1 MTIPRCCAFVAL
13 FGILDASPASAQCSY
28 TVSQTTFSAPSTGG
42 VQSTSVI
49 TGTQCS
55 WTATTSDSWI
65 TVTNGTNHTGIGS
78 VSFQLT
84 ANPTSS
90 VRTGTL
96 IVAGQ
101 TITVTQAA
109 SSCTYT
115 VTPTSFSIDALSTS
129 RTLSV
134 TTGTQ
139 CAWGATT
146 TETWITVTN
155 PGTGVGMSSVTF
167 AVSANGAS
175 AQRIGTLTV
184 AGHPVTITQ
193 GGTSGGGTPP
203 TPPNNL
209 RIVR

>member
-1 MTIPRCCAFVAL
+1 MTFPRCCALVAL
-13 FGILDASPASAQCSY
+13 FGILDASPALAQCSY
-28 TVSQTTFSAPSTGG
+28 TVTQTTFSAPSTAG

-49 TGTQCS
+49 TGTACS
-55 WTATTSDSWI
+55 WTATTPDSWI
-65 TVTNGTNHTGIGS
+65 TITNGTNHTGMGS

-90 VRTGTL
+90 IRTGTL

-139 CAWGATT
+139 CTWGAATT
-146 TETWITVTN
+146 DTWITVTN
-155 PGTGVGMSSVTF
+155 PGSGMGTSAVTF
-167 AVSANGAS
+167 SVSANTAS
-175 AQRIGTLTV
+175 TQRIGTLTV
-184 AGHPVTITQ
+184 AGRAVTVTQ
-193 GGTSGGGTPP
+193 AGTPGPTPP
-203 TPPNNL
+203 TNL
-209 RIVR
+209 RVVR

>member
-1 MTIPRCCAFVAL
+1 MTIPRCCAVVAL
-13 FGILDASPASAQCSY
+13 FAILDASPASAQCSY
-28 TVSQTTFSAPSTGG
+28 TVTQTTFSAPSTAG

-65 TVTNGTNHTGIGS
+65 TITNGTNHTGMGS

-101 TITVTQAA
+101 TITVSQAA

-115 VTPTSFSIDALSTS
+115 VTPTSFMIDALSTS
-129 RTLSV
+129 RTLNV
-134 TTGTQ
+134 TSGTQ
-139 CAWGATT
+139 CTWSATT

-155 PGTGVGMSSVTF
+155 PGSGVGISAVSF
-167 AVSANGAS
+167 SVSANGAS
-175 AQRIGTLTV
+175 AQRIGTLAV
-184 AGHPVTITQ
+184 AGRTVTVTQ
-193 GGTSGGGTPP
+193 AGVPGP
-203 TPPNNL
+203 TQPTNL
-209 RIVR
+209 RVVR